1 MLAALGYGELGLT
14 QVLNRLKPEPAAPA
28 LPPEQYDERLKKNN
42 TSKNSVLVDGS
53 DSLLLALAKC
63 CNPLPGEPIQGT
75 VSRGKGITVH
85 NSTCQNLA
93 QIKPERWV
101 EVAWAQKTVTTFY
114 PVEIEIELIDRVGLL
129 KDITAKLADS
139 KTNIRAARV
148 KTSRD
153 KVAVMNL
160 VVDVADIDHLNRVLS
175 TVTRMADVVRAYRV
189 IKQRR

>member
-1 MLAALGYGELGLT
+1 
-14 QVLNRLKPEPAAPA
+14 
-28 LPPEQYDERLKKNN
+28 
-42 TSKNSVLVDGS
+42 
-53 DSLLLALAKC
+53 
-63 CNPLPGEPIQGT
+63 
-75 VSRGKGITVH
+75 
-85 NSTCQNLA
+85 
-93 QIKPERWV
+93 
-101 EVAWAQKTVTTFY
+101 
-114 PVEIEIELIDRVGLL
+114 LIDRVGLL